1 VEYLGAIILPLPVNF
16 LLLAIGAFSS
26 QGYFNFWVSLAV
38 AVAGNTL
45 GDLTDYGIT
54 RKYGEAVI
62 RFLHLSNSKFFLQL
76 KKELRTDAAITVFT
90 TRFAGSLS
98 SIANFTAGL
107 VEVPFGTFLAY
118 DVLGNFIEPGVALA
132 LGYAVG
138 DYWND
143 FSGTLE
149 LLAGIVAV
157 GVIIF
162 ILARIYRRMR
172 KSVEV

>member
-1 VEYLGAIILPLPVNF
+1 
-16 LLLAIGAFSS
+16 
-26 QGYFNFWVSLAV
+26 VSLAV